1 MKKCPKCGKEY
12 DDNFK
17 FCQKDGMQLSESLET
32 HCCPKCGKPN
42 ELNAKFCSSCGHKLI
57 FIVYKCLKCGL
68 EISKSEKFCTKCG
81 EKIVQQSNVGDQAIV
96 EEEERIMYFN
106 QIGVPFVKIPNKDI
120 LMSTIPVTRKI
131 YAIAMD
137 DSSFVIDNHYPAV
150 MEYRKAI
157 CLCNK
162 LSALFGLDS
171 CYFYKDTGNTDLWS
185 KDYWSCDMKNIVF
198 KKRNGFY
205 IPSQEV
211 WKYAA
216 TANNKFKFSGSDDI
230 NDVAW
235 YVSNSDGK
243 IHESGLKR
251 PNGFG
256 LYDMSGDI
264 GEWTFNGN
272 YYGGDYTSES
282 DKCTIESSQSSL
294 KAKEAVRLIISSNLD
309 YDKMDDISAKL
320 ENTWNNLVKK
330 NEEDMAKEKRFTSN
344 LSELEH
350 VLNEKSSIKEI
361 ESALTKISYLSEEF
375 NSTKERKI
383 LESMMAL
390 FEQRLTKLKEEEKEK
405 EAIEKKLNDIFI
417 EVKNILAN
425 PDNSMHVDKIL
436 KTCQK
441 FDTKGLVEGTELDY
455 AIKNLEQLKV
465 SLLRKEKTYEVVKY
479 FSEIGQSV
487 TFDEKEIL
495 LKKFSRYKKQ
505 CCYDKNFIEL
515 IDQMI
520 ENIQKKEIKKIPH
533 NMVYVEGGSM
543 YIRSEI
549 VTLSPFY
556 ISKYQVTNK
565 LWNSGKGIL
574 FNKIPK
580 IVCWYDAIEFCN
592 KLSIIE
598 NLVPCY
604 KIDKKNRDPNNNN
617 TRDFRKWI
625 VECNFKANGY
635 RIPTEAEWEYA
646 ARGGQRSEEYKYAG
660 SDNLNDVA
668 WYNRNSFGILHPV
681 GEKISNELGLY
692 DMSGNVWEWCWDWY
706 SDETNML
713 EENPTGPLSGS
724 LRVQRGGAIYHGYDR
739 CAVVYRG
746 GGDPDDFF
754 SSYGFR
760 LVRSKIN

>member
-17 FCQKDGMQLSESLET
+17 FCQKDGTQLSESLET

-42 ELNAKFCSSCGHKLI
+42 ELNAKFCSSCDHKLI

-81 EKIVQQSNVGDQAIV
+81 EKIVQQSNGEDQAIV

-137 DSSFVIDNHYPAV
+137 DSSFVIDNHYPAA

-185 KDYWSCDMKNIVF
+185 EDYWSCDMKNIVF

-235 YVSNSDGK
+235 YASNSDGK
-243 IHESGLKR
+243 IHESALKK
-251 PNGFG
+251 PNDFG
-256 LYDMSGDI
+256 LYDMSGNI

-309 YDKMDDISAKL
+309 YGKMDDISAKL

-330 NEEDMAKEKRFTSN
+330 NEEDMAKEKR
-344 LSELEH
+344 
-350 VLNEKSSIKEI
+350 
-361 ESALTKISYLSEEF
+361 
-375 NSTKERKI
+375 KI
-383 LESMMAL
+383 LESMMTL
-390 FEQRLTKLKEEEKEK
+390 FEQRLSKLKEE

-425 PDNSMHVDKIL
+425 PVNSIHIGKIL

-441 FDTKGLVEGTELDY
+441 FDTKGLVDRTELDY
-455 AIKNLEQLKV
+455 AIKILEQLKV
-465 SLLRKEKTYEVVKY
+465 DVVKREKTQNNAEKLKKEKEVATKNQKFKRRIHERSQAAWKNKAMKEAVLLASLEQCVGTLEAAEAFLIKAEY
-479 FSEIGQSV
+479 FNDDRDSDASAIAEKAKRFLKDVWEEIESKFENIDFSSFIDSEDDNEESDNNKVIIDLQEALKLAISKIS
-487 TFDEKEIL
+487 EYNK
-495 LKKFSRYKKQ
+495 KKF
-505 CCYDKNFIEL
+505 
-515 IDQMI
+515 
-520 ENIQKKEIKKIPH
+520 
-533 NMVYVEGGSM
+533 
-543 YIRSEI
+543 
-549 VTLSPFY
+549 
-556 ISKYQVTNK
+556 TNK
-565 LWNSGKGIL
+565 LVNRIGEASVKVKKHLVHRSKGLTKLIDR
-574 FNKIPK
+574 IMGIYK
-580 IVCWYDAIEFCN
+580 IVIKCVTKKKSKDDADE
-592 KLSIIE
+592 LE
-598 NLVPCY
+598 
-604 KIDKKNRDPNNNN
+604 
-617 TRDFRKWI
+617 
-625 VECNFKANGY
+625 
-635 RIPTEAEWEYA
+635 RI
-646 ARGGQRSEEYKYAG
+646 
-660 SDNLNDVA
+660 
-668 WYNRNSFGILHPV
+668 F
-681 GEKISNELGLY
+681 EKIAEY
-692 DMSGNVWEWCWDWY
+692 GNNIKDFC
-706 SDETNML
+706 
-713 EENPTGPLSGS
+713 EE
-724 LRVQRGGAIYHGYDR
+724 I
-739 CAVVYRG
+739 
-746 GGDPDDFF
+746 
-754 SSYGFR
+754 
-760 LVRSKIN
+760 K